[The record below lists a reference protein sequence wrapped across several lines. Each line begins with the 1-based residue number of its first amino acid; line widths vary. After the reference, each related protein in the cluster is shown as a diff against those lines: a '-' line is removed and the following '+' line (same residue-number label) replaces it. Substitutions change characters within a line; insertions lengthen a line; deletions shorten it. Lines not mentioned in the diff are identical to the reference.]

1 MGRAITLF
9 TGQWADLPFT
19 TLCEKLHAWGYDGP
33 EIACWG
39 DHMEAKK
46 AATDPRYVEAKK
58 AILSHNNLKAFALG
72 AHLPG
77 QCVGDL
83 WDPRLDAFVPSE
95 CRGSAEKTRA
105 WAIQEMKY
113 IAQAAKNMGCPV
125 VTGFVGSAVWK
136 YFYSFPPTT
145 EKMIDD
151 AFKQVVDLWSPILDE
166 FDRCEV
172 KFALEVHPA
181 EIAFDF
187 YTARRLLE
195 EFKHRPTLGF
205 NFDPSHLQWQGMKP
219 HLFIRDFPDRILHVH
234 MKDCAVTLDGRAGI
248 LGSHL
253 SFGDNRRGWNFRSL
267 GHGDVDFENII
278 RELNAANYQ
287 GPLSVEWEDSGM
299 EREYGAR
306 EAVAF
311 ARKADFEPSRVAF
324 DDAYVS
330 R

>member
-1 MGRAITLF
+1 M
-9 TGQWADLPFT
+9 PFA
-19 TLCEKLHAWGYDGP
+19 TLCEKLGAWGYDGP

-39 DHMEAKK
+39 DHMEARR
-46 AATDPRYVEAKK
+46 AANEPRYVDEKK
-58 AILSHNNLKAFALG
+58 ELLSRNKLRAFALG

-83 WDPRLDAFVPSE
+83 WDPRLDAFAPKEV
-95 CRGSAEKTRA
+95 RGSPEKTRA

-113 IAQAAKNMGCPV
+113 IAQAAKNMGCKV
-125 VTGFVGSAVWK
+125 VSGFLGSAVWK

-151 AFKQVVDLWSPILDE
+151 AFKQVVDLWSPIFDE
-166 FDRCEV
+166 FDRCGV
-172 KFALEVHPA
+172 KYAFEVHPA

-195 EFKHRPTLGF
+195 EFKSRPTLGF
-205 NFDPSHLQWQGMKP
+205 NFDPSHLQWQGMTP

-234 MKDCAVTLDGRAGI
+234 MKDCGVRLDGRSGI

-253 SFGDNRRGWNFRSL
+253 TFGDNRRGWNFRSL
-267 GHGDVDFENII
+267 GHGDVNFEDIV

-299 EREYGAR
+299 EREFGAR
-306 EAVAF
+306 EALAF
-311 ARKADFEPSRVAF
+311 TRKVDFDPSRVAF
-324 DDAYVS
+324 DDAYIS
-330 R
+330 K